1 MNLKTNRSG
10 SISPQVIKRLK
21 KGDML
26 AFEQIY
32 ESYSESLFHFTFYYL
47 KDTAE
52 SEEIVQDVFLRI
64 WEIREEI
71 DENKSFKS
79 YIYTMTVN
87 KVYNHLKHQVVEQK
101 YESYLLHYSHAFSE
115 TPETSMN
122 YKELDQ
128 KINTLLDRLPDQ
140 QRNIFNL
147 SRVEGLPNPKI
158 SEKLG
163 LSIRTVE
170 NQIYRAT
177 KFLKQHLKDEYH
189 LAILFIIYL
198 IK

>member
-21 KGDML
+21 EGDMR
-26 AFEQIY
+26 AYKQIY
-32 ESYSESLFHFTFYYL
+32 ESFSESLFHFTFYYL
-47 KDTAE
+47 KNTAE
-52 SEEIVQDVFLRI
+52 SEEIVQEVFLRI
-64 WEIREEI
+64 WEIKEEI
-71 DENKSFKS
+71 DESKSFKS
-79 YIYTMTVN
+79 YLYKMTIN

-101 YESYLLHYSHAFSE
+101 YENYLLHYNHSFSE
-115 TPETSMN
+115 TPETSMD
-122 YKELDQ
+122 YKELDE
-128 KINTLLDRLPDQ
+128 KICSLLEKLPDQ

-147 SRVEGLPNPKI
+147 SRIEGMPNPKI

-189 LAILFIIYL
+189 LALFFIIWL
-198 IK
+198 FN